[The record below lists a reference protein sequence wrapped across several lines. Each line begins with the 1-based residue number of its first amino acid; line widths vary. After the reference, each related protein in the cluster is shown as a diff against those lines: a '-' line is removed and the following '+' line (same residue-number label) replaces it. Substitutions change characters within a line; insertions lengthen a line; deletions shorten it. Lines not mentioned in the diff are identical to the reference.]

1 LLKEDRIENAMV
13 IEAILFSLS
22 TPSKNDEEREH
33 LAHKMQMI
41 VSASGD
47 EAEEADGI
55 ESEPEDL

>member
-1 LLKEDRIENAMV
+1 MV